1 MCRTGKLSV
10 SRLETEP
17 RLEAA
22 ADCLDWRLESEDTLA
37 EDCFISL
44 ASWRLEI
51 WHSTAQVNHTSRKY
65 FNQCKNIL
73 YCAVPAWR

>member
-10 SRLETEP
+10 SRLEAEP
-17 RLEAA
+17 RLQAA

-37 EDCFISL
+37 EDCFVSL
-44 ASWRLEI
+44 NSWRLEI